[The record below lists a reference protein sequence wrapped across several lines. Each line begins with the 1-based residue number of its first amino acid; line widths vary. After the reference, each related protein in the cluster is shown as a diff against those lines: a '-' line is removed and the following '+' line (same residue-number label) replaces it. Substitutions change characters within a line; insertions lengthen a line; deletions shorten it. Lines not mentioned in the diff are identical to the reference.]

1 MRLDNG
7 DDRAESS
14 DGSSFNLTPLIDVV
28 FLLLIFFL
36 VSTTLQKE
44 EVEMDLNL
52 PKSKSGTR
60 AKDGKLLVIN
70 FTRDGRL
77 IMNGRDVT
85 VEGLHQK
92 LRAAAARDSDQE
104 ILIRGDTAASYG
116 LFAKVFDACKQA
128 SFRKIRIRA
137 LPAGS
142 KQR

>member
-1 MRLDNG
+1 MRLDNS
-7 DDRAESS
+7 DDSAESIE
-14 DGSSFNLTPLIDVV
+14 GSGFNLTPLIDVV

-36 VSTTLQKE
+36 VSTTFQKE

-52 PKSKSGTR
+52 PQSKSGTKG
-60 AKDGKLLVIN
+60 KDGKLLVIN

-77 IMNGRDVT
+77 IMNGRTVT

-92 LRAAAARDSDQE
+92 LRAAAARDKNQE

-128 SFRKIRIRA
+128 SLRKINIRA
-137 LPAGS
+137 VPAGS
-142 KQR
+142 EPK